1 MTEHYPTAIM
11 PIGKFKGQPV
21 EVLRDDP
28 EYREWLLGQD
38 WFRQK
43 FPQLVQI
50 VVNNFA
56 EPENTPEHNRIQAR
70 EATGRLT
77 FSTTNKSLP
86 REAHG
91 FLGGDE
97 QGAHLVERFLVFG
110 GGR

>member
-43 FPQLVQI
+43 FPQLAQI
-50 VVNNFA
+50 VVNNLQNRKTRR
-56 EPENTPEHNRIQAR
+56 NTIAFRQEKQ
-70 EATGRLT
+70 
-77 FSTTNKSLP
+77 
-86 REAHG
+86 
-91 FLGGDE
+91 LGD
-97 QGAHLVERFLVFG
+97 
-110 GGR
+110 